1 MNLRATLPPMERLTE
16 YCRANGIARLEIFG
30 SALREDFGDESD
42 IDLLVAFEPERT
54 PDLFEFARM
63 EEELSVL
70 FGRKVD
76 LVSRRAVEQSRN
88 SFRRASVLGSARR
101 IYAA

>member
-1 MNLRATLPPMERLTE
+1 MNLRAALPPMERLTE
-16 YCRANGIARLEIFG
+16 YCRVNGIARLEVFG
-30 SALREDFGDESD
+30 SALREDFGDRSD
-42 IDLLVAFEPERT
+42 IDLLVVFQPGRI

-76 LVSRRAVEQSRN
+76 LVSRRAVEQSRD
-88 SFRRASVLGSARR
+88 SFRRASVLKSARR